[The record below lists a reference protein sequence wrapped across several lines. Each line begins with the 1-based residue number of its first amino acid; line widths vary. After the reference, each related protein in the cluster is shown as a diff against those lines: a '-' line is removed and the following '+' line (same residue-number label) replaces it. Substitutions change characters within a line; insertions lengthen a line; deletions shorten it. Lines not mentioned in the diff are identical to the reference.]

1 MQPYRTRFA
10 VQALALGMAGVIT
23 LGLLAALE
31 GASAQQHR
39 RAALW
44 ALQADRPAAHQVL
57 IIGQRLP
64 RS

>member
-1 MQPYRTRFA
+1 MQPNRTRFA
-10 VQALALGMAGVIT
+10 IQALALGMAGVVT
-23 LGLLAALE
+23 FGLLAALE

-39 RAALW
+39 RALW
-44 ALQADRPAAHQVL
+44 ALQADAPTVHQVL